1 MKISQIV
8 LLASLLV
15 APLQAAFVAKNYE
28 QAKPK
33 LGKDGYIIVAYPDGW
48 DKRGEKSAKRWLASE
63 KVLNAAGDAV
73 LIPLPVTQTMGDAE
87 KAKQESILGKL
98 QLPPPRMGPHTYPAL
113 YMMDKDGAWIALV
126 HGAEMRKLSPS
137 KMADRLA
144 QVLQNARE
152 RKRLLEEAGKA
163 SGVAKA
169 RLLGKAA
176 ELSDLRPIP
185 DYLKHLEAAD
195 LKDETGYVRR
205 AKYNPWGF
213 AAEMT
218 KSKDPVAYISK
229 LDAMLADKAYTDDQK
244 QKMCAT
250 YIGALRRAGGPA
262 NLARIREMAEKM
274 RAYAPG
280 TAEARTVDVV
290 VREWV
295 REFGLDEG
303 WSPEVLSS
311 DDKEPLLLGGNISI
325 PSAGTYELTFQYT
338 SGTDQLN
345 IAAVEFYDGDKKVAE
360 DRHAG
365 STGIKNKNNVYTLK
379 VTSAVASP
387 QIKVYLAMK
396 GKRNSHGSITLQKK

>member
-28 QAKPK
+28 QAQPK

-48 DKRGEKSAKRWLASE
+48 DKRGEKTAKRWLASE
-63 KVLNAAGDAV
+63 KVLKAAGDAV
-73 LIPLPVTQTMGDAE
+73 LIPLPVTQLMGDAE

-113 YMMDKDGAWIALV
+113 YMMDKDGVWIALV

-144 QVLQNARE
+144 QVLQNASE

-169 RLLGKAA
+169 RLLGKAS

-185 DYLKHLEAAD
+185 DYLKQLEDAD
-195 LKDETGYVRR
+195 PKDETGYVRR

-213 AAEMT
+213 AAEMD
-218 KSKDPVAYISK
+218 KSKDRAAYIEK
-229 LDAMLADKAYTDDQK
+229 LDAMLADDAYTNEQK

-250 YIGALRRAGGPA
+250 YIGALRRVGGPA
-262 NLARIREMAEKM
+262 NLARIREIAEKM

-303 WSPEVLSS
+303 WSPAVLPA
-311 DDKEPLLLGGNISI
+311 DDKEPLPLAGDIRI

-345 IAAVEFYDGDKKVAE
+345 IVAVELYDGNKKVAE
-360 DRHAG
+360 DRHVG

-379 VTSAVASP
+379 VTSAIQAP

-396 GKRNSHGSITLQKK
+396 GQRNSNGTITWQKK